1 MDGGWMDAW
10 RMDGGEWLDGQTDG
24 RTDRRMDTGSGG
36 WEGGRLDAQRK
47 DGGEG
52 TEGWEDRG
60 QPLTPLLPQEAREV
74 SGSLRRELGDSESR
88 RAALEQRLEQLS
100 AEAGGCRRAQ
110 DEAVREAA
118 RLRADIELLR
128 RYPLPVRLS
137 IRGLCPCTPSTCL
150 SPRRVCLS
158 GSERGRVEQA
168 LAAEQARAGVLQ
180 RSEAELQRRGRGL
193 EEQRDEAARAAE
205 AARQQLEHRWGPP
218 RC

>member
-1 MDGGWMDAW
+1 M
-10 RMDGGEWLDGQTDG
+10 
-24 RTDRRMDTGSGG
+24 
-36 WEGGRLDAQRK
+36 DAQRK
-47 DGGEG
+47 DGGEE

-150 SPRRVCLS
+150 SPRRVRLS